1 MTQLNCRHCNHWL
14 LPSDRFCE
22 ACGTAVARP
31 TCPTCGA
38 SAEKTDDEGFCT
50 GCGFRHPQAPE
61 QREEILSDRLA
72 GLSDRGLHHRTNQDA
87 FAIGELPEG
96 TTILTVYDGISSSPR
111 AELVAQ
117 TAAIVMMNQ
126 ITMALTA
133 DRRERSR
140 PQGSS
145 SQGSSSQDAQRRSP
159 VLTHPMVTKAVLARS
174 LQQAQQ
180 EVVSL
185 SSENVESPSTTVV
198 SAIVEPDTDTPQ
210 VTLAWLG
217 DSRAYWLAPS
227 GSQLLTQDH
236 ANAEQALTRWLGG
249 DADLIRDPPQFS
261 QFQIPGPGYLL
272 LCSDGLWKYA
282 PKPEQLQQLLYQQI
296 PDPSH
301 PPQNQALVRS
311 LIQFARQ
318 RGGHD
323 NITATLQA
331 F

>member
-1 MTQLNCRHCNHWL
+1 MTSPNCRHCNHWL

-22 ACGTAVARP
+22 ACGTAIALP

-38 SAEKTDDEGFCT
+38 PAEKTDDEGFCT
-50 GCGFRHPQAPE
+50 GCGFRHPQAAD
-61 QREEILSDRLA
+61 QREEVLSNRLA

-87 FAIGELPEG
+87 FTIGELSDG
-96 TTILTVYDGISSSPR
+96 TTLLTVCDGISSSPR
-111 AELVAQ
+111 AELAAQ
-117 TAAIVMMNQ
+117 TAAIVMVNQ

-133 DRRERSR
+133 DR
-140 PQGSS
+140 PQGS
-145 SQGSSSQDAQRRSP
+145 QQRNP

-180 EVVSL
+180 EVMSL
-185 SSENVESPSTTVV
+185 SSEHVESPSTTVV
-198 SAIVEPDTDTPQ
+198 SAIVEPTTDASH

-217 DSRAYWLAPS
+217 DSRAYWLTPNT
-227 GSQLLTQDH
+227 SQQLTQDH

-282 PKPEQLQQLLYQQI
+282 PKPEQLQQLLYHQI
-296 PDPSH
+296 PDPAN
-301 PPQNQALVRS
+301 PPQSQTLVRS

-318 RGGHD
+318 QGGHD
-323 NITATLQA
+323 NITAALQA
-331 F
+331 FYP